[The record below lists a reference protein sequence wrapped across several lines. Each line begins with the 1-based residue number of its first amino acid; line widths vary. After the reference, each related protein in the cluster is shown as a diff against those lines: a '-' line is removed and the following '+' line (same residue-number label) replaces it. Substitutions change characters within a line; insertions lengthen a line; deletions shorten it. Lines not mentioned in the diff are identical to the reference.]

1 MRTIAVTGGK
11 GGVGKT
17 ALAAGIGIALS
28 RLGHR
33 VVVFDADLGLANLDV
48 AMGIAAPFTVQHALD
63 GVKTL
68 GEITVEGPQG
78 VRIVAGGSG
87 IGKLIRTSRKR
98 LMEFLSQISELAGS
112 TDYLIFDT
120 AAGVDSRVMT
130 FLRSSD
136 QVVLVVTPDPA
147 SIVDAYATAKVLFR
161 NDPNAV
167 VRVVANMVT
176 NDEQGK
182 KVFSVLQS
190 TTKTYVNKE
199 LSYLGSVCKDEQV
212 SYWTRR
218 RRPFLDAEPSC
229 AASHDV
235 TALAAR
241 LSIRVG
247 KESRSSLAD
256 RMMKAIDTEGLAA

>member
-11 GGVGKT
+11 GGIGKT
-17 ALAAGIGIALS
+17 VLASGIGIALS

-33 VVVFDADLGLANLDV
+33 VVIFDADLGLANLDV
-48 AMGIAAPFTVQHALD
+48 VMGVEAQFNVQHALD

-68 GEITVEGPQG
+68 QEIVVEGPQG
-78 VRIVAGGSG
+78 VRIIAGGSG

-98 LMEFLSQISELAGS
+98 LIEFLSQISGLAGS

-120 AAGVDSRVMT
+120 AAGVDARVMT
-130 FLRSSD
+130 FLRASD

-161 NDPNAV
+161 QDPNAA
-167 VRVVANMVT
+167 VRVVANTVA
-176 NDEQGK
+176 NDEQGN
-182 KVFSVLQS
+182 KVFSLIQS
-190 TTKTYVNKE
+190 TARTYLNKE
-199 LSYLGSVCKDEQV
+199 LSYLGSVCKDDQV
-212 SYWTRR
+212 SFWTRR

-229 AASHDV
+229 PASHDV

-241 LSIRVG
+241 LSICVG
-247 KESRSSLAD
+247 EDSRPSLAD
-256 RMMKAIDTEGLAA
+256 RMLNAFNEEGLAA